1 MHLTRLFLFSS
12 LILLIAPLKAQLPED
27 FTDQLVADN
36 WQSVVGITFDDNGR
50 MYSWSK
56 NGLVHISDNG
66 DRLTDPLL
74 DITEECADWGDHG
87 LLGFALHPNFL
98 NNGHF

>member
-1 MHLTRLFLFSS
+1 MHLIKLFLVSS

-50 MYSWSK
+50 MYSW
-56 NGLVHISDNG
+56 
-66 DRLTDPLL
+66 
-74 DITEECADWGDHG
+74 
-87 LLGFALHPNFL
+87 
-98 NNGHF
+98 